1 MTPANLTP
9 GVSLLSRD
17 PEQPAV
23 TIVARTAQQGVRFM
37 LGDQRWHWQAE
48 GLCRALT
55 ASGYE
60 VAA

>member
-1 MTPANLTP
+1 MTPADLTP
-9 GVSLLSRD
+9 GVSMLTAD

-23 TIVARTAQQGVRFM
+23 TIVARTAQGGVRFV

-48 GLCRALT
+48 GLCRALVL
-55 ASGYE
+55 SGYE